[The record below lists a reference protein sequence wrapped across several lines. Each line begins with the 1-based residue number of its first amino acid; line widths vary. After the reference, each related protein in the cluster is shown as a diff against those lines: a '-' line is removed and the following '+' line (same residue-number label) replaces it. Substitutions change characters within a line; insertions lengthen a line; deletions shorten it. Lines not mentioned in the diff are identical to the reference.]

1 MLIGKILRQA
11 NLALVVLG
19 AASFALYRL
28 GLRAEGTSDIIWFV
42 KVALIQTT
50 LYLIAAWLVLH
61 SRSSRF
67 TLIIVIVFAALFR
80 LSILFTPPYLSD
92 DIYRYVWDGRV
103 QAAGINPYRY
113 VPADE
118 QLVRLRDADIY
129 PHINR
134 RDYAHTIYPPVAQAI
149 YFLATRVSERV
160 IWMKTVMV
168 GFEALALWALASLLA
183 SFNLPRQ
190 RALLFAW
197 HPLYVW
203 ETAGSGHVEAIAI
216 AFILLALLARRRN
229 WETATGVALAC
240 ATLVKLFPVVLFP
253 ALYKRWDWRMPV
265 AFITTIII
273 AYVPYLSVGLTGAL
287 GYLPGYTEEEGIQN
301 GVRFYLLSL
310 AQHVFGEDR
319 VPNAAFLIFALLVL
333 FVLAVWML
341 WKQERADDS
350 SYLARSLTLAV
361 VFTGLLSPRYSWYFA
376 WLVPFACLMPL
387 APLLYI
393 TTVSFVLY
401 ASWLGDK
408 PPQLFI
414 LNTFIYLPLALVVA
428 LTLWTRRAAAH
439 HERGQYKSS
448 ALLEREPT

>member
-1 MLIGKILRQA
+1 MLIGKTLQRA

-19 AASFALYRL
+19 LASLALYRL
-28 GLRAEGTSDIIWFV
+28 GLRAKGTDDIIWFV
-42 KVALIQTT
+42 KVELIQAT
-50 LYLIAAWLVLH
+50 LYLIAAWLVLRTRP
-61 SRSSRF
+61 SRS

-103 QAAGINPYRY
+103 QAAGINPYRF

-118 QLVRLRDADIY
+118 QLSHLRDADIY
-129 PHINR
+129 PNINR

-160 IWMKTVMV
+160 TWMKTVMV
-168 GFEALALWALASLLA
+168 CFEALALWALAALLA

-203 ETAGSGHVEAIAI
+203 ETAGSGHVEAVAV

-240 ATLVKLFPVVLFP
+240 ATLIKLFPVVLFP
-253 ALYKRWDWRMPV
+253 ALYKRWGWRMPV
-265 AFITTIII
+265 AFAATIVI
-273 AYVPYLSVGLTGAL
+273 AYVPYLSVGVTGVL
-287 GYLPGYTEEEGIQN
+287 GYLPGYTEEEGLQN

-310 AQHVFGEDR
+310 AQHAFGEDR

-341 WKQERADDS
+341 WKQERTDDS
-350 SYLARSLTLAV
+350 SYLARSLTLAA

-387 APLLYI
+387 APLFYV
-393 TTVSFVLY
+393 TTASFVLY

-414 LNTFIYLPLALVVA
+414 LNTFIYLPLAFIVA
-428 LTLWTRRAAAH
+428 LTLWTRRTAAH
-439 HERGQYKSS
+439 HERAHYKSS